1 MTYYK
6 YNVVA
11 LYEVAKGK
19 PLHKHVE
26 KSLYFAYAVERARGI
41 IKGGFSEHLQAK
53 AYSDGMYSFFVPP
66 HRIFEVQLHRFEVS
80 EDEYSRKE

>member
-6 YNVVA
+6 YNVVT

-26 KSLYFAYAVERARGI
+26 ENLYFAYAVERARSI
-41 IKGGFSEHLQAK
+41 IKGGFSECLKTTTH
-53 AYSDGMYSFFVPP
+53 SDGLYSFFVPP